1 MRRLAGGERY
11 MLTALGSAFIVSG
24 LLEIFIP
31 VAVGF
36 YVIRRFDTSWRNW
49 FSGALMFLVSLI
61 RIPLNGYITQLILA
75 GTLTSFTYS
84 LLVLAPS
91 LTAGIFEETARY
103 IGFKLLIKDTAY
115 ERGLMY
121 GAGHGGIESMLLVG
135 LNVLSVG
142 VVLMTN
148 PQALPPEQ
156 LLQVIATP
164 VYLPFVGVYERIMAM
179 IVQIGLSI
187 MVLESIRRS
196 DKRYLLA
203 AVGIHTLLN
212 FLAVSAVGTGVIVSE
227 MTVTAFAIGL
237 GYWTYRRFKGVGI
250 TNGSLS

>member
-1 MRRLAGGERY
+1 MI
-11 MLTALGSAFIVSG
+11 TALGSAFIASG
-24 LLEIFIP
+24 LLEILIP

-36 YVIRRFDTSWRNW
+36 YVIRKFGGSWRNW

-61 RIPLNGYITQLILA
+61 RIPLNAYAAQIILA
-75 GTLTSFTYS
+75 GAFTPLTAG
-84 LLVLAPS
+84 LMILVPS
-91 LTAGIFEETARY
+91 LTAGIFEEAARY
-103 IGFKLLIKDTAY
+103 LGFKLLIKDSTY
-115 ERGLMY
+115 EGGLMY

-135 LNVLSVG
+135 VNILSVG
-142 VVLMTN
+142 VILMTD

-164 VYLPFVGVYERIMAM
+164 VYLPLVGVYERIMAM

-187 MVLESIRRS
+187 VVLESIRRS

-203 AVGIHTLLN
+203 AVGIHTMLN

-227 MTVTAFAIGL
+227 MTVTGFAIGL
-237 GYWTYRRFKGVGI
+237 GYWTYNRLKDAGVITGSRR
-250 TNGSLS
+250 